1 MAEVTVK
8 RTGFTD
14 VQKDEFRTETGHKKE
29 YKLTFA
35 DSTLAYDGS
44 NISEDGIE
52 ITESLC
58 SADNLSFSSV
68 EIPTLSFTLINIDQN
83 IKDLKE
89 KKFSMEMTVSGVVTV
104 PMGTWTITE
113 ATRNNDDLME
123 VKAEGQIRAFAKDV
137 TTWWT
142 STVTVPITLRDLLIS
157 LCDYVGVDYSIPEKF
172 TNSGMVITKK
182 GVTGSGEAITGIDM
196 LGYIQEAAAHFFA
209 MPRLYNNGTVLTI
222 VEFDDLYPSEMLFP
236 SDTLY
241 PGKGSAK
248 ETYTGSVFTGDVDI
262 ADYTTAAIE
271 RVQIKGSANDVGAIV
286 GTGSNTYIIES
297 NPLFFIF
304 GAEDLEKYATNILAQ
319 VKTLTYVPVTANVK
333 GLPYLI
339 PGDKVNIH
347 TPEGHKVETRL
358 LCRTLSGAQD
368 YSDVV
373 TIKGDKD
380 REKVTNQ
387 NKTLKVVNRR
397 IHEVISN
404 VDTLSSTI
412 SNVQEEVKGNTDKI
426 TENSTKIEQT
436 ATDISTV
443 AKSVETVSEKVEKD
457 SDRITSNENG
467 LSAAND
473 KITELTTKTTEN
485 ETSIK
490 QNAEA
495 IKLKASQ
502 DTVTEIQAELNKK
515 VSKLGLYPA
524 ETRYP
529 GETLYPEGDFSEYT
543 THREVTAEIAVESD
557 KITSKVEETYEKQI
571 DAQKTKEELSS
582 TITQT
587 AAGIESKVEKK
598 VDSDEYTGDTIVSK
612 INQTAEEVKIEA
624 SHVAINGLL
633 TITNS
638 DGTKSITVPTKT
650 SQLTND
656 SIKVPTKT
664 SELTNDSGYLTSVDE
679 DVYVTYADLAA
690 KKAQASDYTEINGAK
705 ITTGEI
711 DAVDIYSS
719 SLTFGDTSN
728 SYVEM
733 RTNDAKTGGII
744 EGSGVIEFKTKG
756 KFNAENQSTSGG
768 NSASIIRMANDT
780 VTVTNLDK
788 ASATNNRNYINLMN
802 YLTTKAS
809 SEDSAYYSDLAN
821 SIYVT
826 GNSEPSKGN
835 TMKLQNYYY
844 TDPAYIG
851 NIIDIESSKHLDG
864 TTKYDYNSIQM
875 KNYYPGSSIYA
886 NGIFLWNNAY
896 DSTDG
901 FTGAKIALRNFNS
914 SGKKEN
920 EIYLLERSGN
930 PKILISNNNASEKA
944 VNDIELNYNSGAPT
958 LVISNRSAAS
968 VLCNQIDMEART
980 GNGNIFWYYNY
991 DYSEN
996 DGKTKAN
1003 QMYIWSNTSGSNQ
1016 AVIQNFSG
1024 GSEKNLL
1031 ALYSSG
1037 TYGVVL
1043 KNIASTG
1050 KTSQLYFQNDGK
1062 IRLETNTG
1070 GTSFIQVSTNG
1081 NMDVQANNAL
1091 VLKSENAY
1099 VTMQTVSA
1107 KESGHIHRWH
1117 YKLGWCSVKGTD
1129 GNTYQALVGYESA

>member
-490 QNAEA
+490 QNASSIETNA
-495 IKLKASQ
+495 KSMETIKTELTTTNSNVATNAKNIATNKSNIASVTTRVTTAESSIKQNSDSISSTVKKVETVEEGLATNAKNIATNKKSIEENTSKIEQNAKQITSTVSSLSAKVDTNTTAISNNAKAIKSNANGLAAANTLITENKSAITQNANKISSVVSSVEKVSSSVDRANDAISRNSETISENTSKIEQASNQINLVVAQQGYSNLLLNSNFTNPEDYFKYWSTYSKKVVSVEYVADSDFPDGHALKLTKTGTTYSPIYQDVKYDANINGKYINLYFCGKIVDPGTCGDSFYIGFYVKYEDGTTYNRRRRFRLAYSHQMRIKLK
-502 DTVTEIQAELNKK
+502 
-515 VSKLGLYPA
+515 
-524 ETRYP
+524 
-529 GETLYPEGDFSEYT
+529 
-543 THREVTAEIAVESD
+543 
-557 KITSKVEETYEKQI
+557 
-571 DAQKTKEELSS
+571 
-582 TITQT
+582 
-587 AAGIESKVEKK
+587 
-598 VDSDEYTGDTIVSK
+598 
-612 INQTAEEVKIEA
+612 
-624 SHVAINGLL
+624 LL
-633 TITNS
+633 
-638 DGTKSITVPTKT
+638 K
-650 SQLTND
+650 
-656 SIKVPTKT
+656 
-664 SELTNDSGYLTSVDE
+664 
-679 DVYVTYADLAA
+679 
-690 KKAQASDYTEINGAK
+690 
-705 ITTGEI
+705 
-711 DAVDIYSS
+711 
-719 SLTFGDTSN
+719 
-728 SYVEM
+728 
-733 RTNDAKTGGII
+733 
-744 EGSGVIEFKTKG
+744 
-756 KFNAENQSTSGG
+756 
-768 NSASIIRMANDT
+768 
-780 VTVTNLDK
+780 
-788 ASATNNRNYINLMN
+788 
-802 YLTTKAS
+802 
-809 SEDSAYYSDLAN
+809 
-821 SIYVT
+821 
-826 GNSEPSKGN
+826 
-835 TMKLQNYYY
+835 
-844 TDPAYIG
+844 
-851 NIIDIESSKHLDG
+851 
-864 TTKYDYNSIQM
+864 
-875 KNYYPGSSIYA
+875 
-886 NGIFLWNNAY
+886 
-896 DSTDG
+896 
-901 FTGAKIALRNFNS
+901 
-914 SGKKEN
+914 
-920 EIYLLERSGN
+920 
-930 PKILISNNNASEKA
+930 
-944 VNDIELNYNSGAPT
+944 
-958 LVISNRSAAS
+958 
-968 VLCNQIDMEART
+968 
-980 GNGNIFWYYNY
+980 
-991 DYSEN
+991 
-996 DGKTKAN
+996 
-1003 QMYIWSNTSGSNQ
+1003 
-1016 AVIQNFSG
+1016 
-1024 GSEKNLL
+1024 
-1031 ALYSSG
+1031 
-1037 TYGVVL
+1037 
-1043 KNIASTG
+1043 
-1050 KTSQLYFQNDGK
+1050 
-1062 IRLETNTG
+1062 
-1070 GTSFIQVSTNG
+1070 
-1081 NMDVQANNAL
+1081 
-1091 VLKSENAY
+1091 
-1099 VTMQTVSA
+1099 
-1107 KESGHIHRWH
+1107 
-1117 YKLGWCSVKGTD
+1117 
-1129 GNTYQALVGYESA
+1129 